1 MPYATSADIIA
12 EIKGF
17 DPDEGSSVTS
27 DAVDDFLTQADAVIN
42 MYIGKRYT
50 TPVTA
55 TAALEVVKKIA
66 IDIVVYRIAKIL
78 NLKKSVPIPDSNI
91 IQEVTEGSAYR
102 ESMKMLAAIRDNKM
116 DLPGETETNTA
127 GGLASFHTEAGNL
140 DIEPC
145 FKKGEDQW

>member
-17 DPDEGSSVTS
+17 DPDEESSVTS

-55 TAALEVVKKIA
+55 TAALEVVKKIE

-102 ESMKMLAAIRDNKM
+102 DSMKMLAAIRDNKM
-116 DLPGETETNTA
+116 DLPGETETSAA

-145 FKKGEDQW
+145 FKKGEQQW